1 MSDVGVYKF
10 TARIQIKIL
19 AVLWR
24 DQFSFNLYRDVVKPK
39 YFSNA
44 IHVDMC
50 RIIFDYYNQYNLPPT
65 ADVLTEEVSTM
76 CSKYKKKE
84 KLLDD
89 YLDCIE
95 TMSSVSLDD
104 IEYIRNKVIAFGKR
118 QSLVDA
124 VLESANILEKEPD
137 TEYPKIEGLVK
148 DALMTGENLADL
160 GTDIYEDVEERFL
173 SYTNDDDVIERIPT
187 GIEKL
192 DSCLGGG
199 LGRTEM
205 GVIVAPPGRGKTTS
219 LISIGGAAIEA
230 GYNVLHI
237 SLENNEKQVTR
248 NYDLRL
254 LKKNME
260 YVKDNINKSIT
271 AMFNIQRYRKG
282 QLRIKK
288 YPTKSVTTQTIR
300 MFLDKLKMV
309 KGFVPDVLIV
319 DYGAILKP
327 MSNYSDK
334 RMGIESVYEE
344 LRAIADD
351 YNLALWT
358 AAQGNRGALSKKIVS
373 MVDLAE
379 CFAIAN
385 ISDVLACL
393 CQTTKEKV
401 KGDLRLF
408 LPKIRDNPDNIIL
421 KGKILYEIKKIE
433 MYDIVENTDD
443 DDEEEESDDWESDKK
458 PNKNKKG

>member
-76 CSKYKKKE
+76 CGKYKKKE

-104 IEYIRNKVIAFGKR
+104 IEYIRDKVIAFGKR

-192 DSCLGGG
+192 DYCLGGG

-260 YVKDNINKSIT
+260 YVKDNVNKSIT

-327 MSNYSDK
+327 ISNYNDK

-393 CQTTKEKV
+393 CQTAKEKV

-433 MYDIVENTDD
+433 MYDVVENTDD

>member
-1 MSDVGVYKF
+1 
-10 TARIQIKIL
+10 
-19 AVLWR
+19 
-24 DQFSFNLYRDVVKPK
+24 
-39 YFSNA
+39 
-44 IHVDMC
+44 
-50 RIIFDYYNQYNLPPT
+50 
-65 ADVLTEEVSTM
+65 
-76 CSKYKKKE
+76 
-84 KLLDD
+84 
-89 YLDCIE
+89 
-95 TMSSVSLDD
+95 
-104 IEYIRNKVIAFGKR
+104 
-118 QSLVDA
+118 
-124 VLESANILEKEPD
+124 
-137 TEYPKIEGLVK
+137 
-148 DALMTGENLADL
+148 
-160 GTDIYEDVEERFL
+160 
-173 SYTNDDDVIERIPT
+173 
-187 GIEKL
+187 
-192 DSCLGGG
+192 
-199 LGRTEM
+199 
-205 GVIVAPPGRGKTTS
+205 
-219 LISIGGAAIEA
+219 
-230 GYNVLHI
+230 
-237 SLENNEKQVTR
+237 
-248 NYDLRL
+248 
-254 LKKNME
+254 ME

-271 AMFNIQRYRKG
+271 AMFNIQRYRRG

-327 MSNYSDK
+327 MSNYNDK

-393 CQTTKEKV
+393 CQTAKEKV

-433 MYDIVENTDD
+433 MYDVVENTDD